1 MKKECNGNLKD
12 IILEMM
18 KSDTDCC
25 EVTNTVGDTSVT
37 VEVMITNFI
46 NENSLK
52 GMQNMK
58 VVMNYLK
65 ETIPNQYDN
74 QFAVRCIREKLI

>member
-1 MKKECNGNLKD
+1 MYKEEN
-12 IILEMM
+12 IIEVLEEYLP
-18 KSDTDCC
+18 K
-25 EVTNTVGDTSVT
+25 VLPNTE

>member
-37 VEVMITNFI
+37 VEVTITKIVDNG
-46 NENSLK
+46 E
-52 GMQNMK
+52 
-58 VVMNYLK
+58 VVYDAYQEDDCLDNYIY
-65 ETIPNQYDN
+65 EESDGGY
-74 QFAVRCIREKLI
+74 VS

>member
-1 MKKECNGNLKD
+1 MYKEQN
-12 IILEMM
+12 IIEVLEEYLP
-18 KSDTDCC
+18 KILPDS
-25 EVTNTVGDTSVT
+25 E

-65 ETIPNQYDN
+65 ETIPNQYNN
-74 QFAVRCIREKLI
+74 QFAVSCIKSKLM